1 MSHLIEVYLRY
12 YVLGNGAI
20 VTIACDLFHLDPDF
34 VLTVLVE
41 HPDEVQVADI
51 HNTGCTERLAVSD
64 GESLT
69 FLARREGQ
77 IVACAVYEV
86 DRELTEVGLLLA
98 PRAVANLLLD
108 QGEVEREAGLHSVAK
123 EVC

>member
-1 MSHLIEVYLRY
+1 MSNLIEAYLRY
-12 YVLGNGAI
+12 YVLGNGA
-20 VTIACDLFHLDPDF
+20 VLTIACDMFHLDPDF

-41 HPDEVQVADI
+41 HAEDAQVADV
-51 HNTGCTERLAVSD
+51 HNTGCTERLTVSD

-69 FLARREGQ
+69 ILARRKGQ

-98 PRAVANLLLD
+98 PRSIANLLLD
-108 QGEVEREAGLHSVAK
+108 QGEVERESGLHSVK